1 MTKRKIGRICVYCGS
16 SAGVQT
22 LYADQARTL
31 GQALAA
37 RGLGLVYGGGGL
49 GLMGACA
56 EAVLAAGGEVIG
68 VIPHALAGKE
78 RLNEFVTD
86 LRLVRTMHERKSLM
100 VELADAFIA
109 LPGGF
114 GTFDELF
121 ETITW
126 AQLGIHQK
134 PIGVLN
140 VAGYFDPLLAL
151 VDRAVQEGFVQKKY
165 RRLFVVANQVE
176 ELLDALRQ
184 HEPLDG
190 LIKWLDLSE
199 T

>member
-1 MTKRKIGRICVYCGS
+1 
-16 SAGVQT
+16 
-22 LYADQARTL
+22 
-31 GQALAA
+31 
-37 RGLGLVYGGGGL
+37 
-49 GLMGACA
+49 
-56 EAVLAAGGEVIG
+56 
-68 VIPHALAGKE
+68 
-78 RLNEFVTD
+78 
-86 LRLVRTMHERKSLM
+86 MHERKSLM

>member
-1 MTKRKIGRICVYCGS
+1 MEEQKIRRLCVYCGS
-16 SAGVQT
+16 STGAQA
-22 LYADQARTL
+22 LYTTQARAL

-37 RGLGLVYGGGGL
+37 RKISLVYGGGGL
-49 GLMGACA
+49 GLMGTCA
-56 EAVLAAGGEVIG
+56 EAVLAGQGEVIG
-68 VIPHALAGKE
+68 IIPHALAGKE
-78 RLNEFVTD
+78 RLNALVTE
-86 LRLVRTMHERKSLM
+86 LHRVRTMHERKAKM

-134 PIGVLN
+134 PIGLLN
-140 VAGYFDPLLAL
+140 VAGYFDPFLAL
-151 VDRAVQEGFVQKKY
+151 VERAVQEGFVQEKY
-165 RRLFVVANQVE
+165 RRLFVVSTDVE
-176 ELLDALRQ
+176 ELLTGLHR
-184 HEPLDG
+184 HEPLEG
-190 LIKWLDLSE
+190 LIKWLELSE